1 MSNFQ
6 LKTKRESMMD
16 QHSVNKTLIRDFYR
30 RALGQGDIDFAREIV
45 ADGYIQHSPMGKP
58 GKAGLLEA
66 LESFRNM
73 PKPVATSKPFMR
85 LLAEGDYVVT
95 NMSFGWGGSQKVV
108 VDLFRF
114 ENGQVIEHWDAVQD
128 QPEST
133 RNGNAMLDGDLE
145 ADTTKPTETNKG
157 IVADYYERVLV
168 QLQTDQLADYVAID
182 LIQHNP
188 EIANGAA
195 GLQAYFSRKANDF
208 SVKKVHRI
216 IGEGNFVVVQAEG
229 LIAEKPTVFYDI
241 FRLDGG
247 KIVEQWSVNQAIPA
261 NMPHENGM
269 L

>member
-1 MSNFQ
+1 
-6 LKTKRESMMD
+6 MD

-45 ADGYIQHSPMGKP
+45 ADGYIQHSAMGKP
-58 GKAGLLEA
+58 GKAGLIES
-66 LESFRNM
+66 LESFGKM
-73 PKPVATSKPFMR
+73 PKPVSTSKPFMR
-85 LLAEGDYVVT
+85 LLAEGDFVVT

-133 RNGNAMLDGDLE
+133 RNGNAMLDGAVE
-145 ADTTKPTETNKG
+145 ADPTEPTETNKAV
-157 IVADYYERVLV
+157 VADYYQRVLI
-168 QLQTDQLADYVAID
+168 QRQSDRLTDFVVVD

-188 EIANGAA
+188 EIANGAT
-195 GLQAYFSRKANDF
+195 GLQAYFSGESSKF

-229 LIAEKPTVFYDI
+229 QLAGKPTVFYDI
-241 FRLDGG
+241 FRLTGG
-247 KIVEQWSVNQAIPA
+247 KIVEQWSVSQTIPA
-261 NMPHENGM
+261 SMPHENGM